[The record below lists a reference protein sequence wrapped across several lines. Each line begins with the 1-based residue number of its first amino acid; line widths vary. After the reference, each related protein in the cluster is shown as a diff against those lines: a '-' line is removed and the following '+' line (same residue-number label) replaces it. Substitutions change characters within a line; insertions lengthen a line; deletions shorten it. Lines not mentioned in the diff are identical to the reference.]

1 VASDAEAAID
11 RLRVAVGAGGADPGR
26 AWPVYD
32 PDGEQPLYFLVE
44 LGPPAAVIAVG
55 AVDARTGEVMSH
67 ARLPGSRSHLAV
79 DAEDAKR
86 IAGMPA
92 GAHAR
97 LVWRPSRQSASPLY
111 PLWQVRHGTKA
122 GYVDLGGRVTPQL
135 DPGGPG

>member
-11 RLRVAVGAGGADPGR
+11 RLRRAVGAGGADPGR

-55 AVDARTGEVMSH
+55 AVDVRTGEVMSH
-67 ARLPGSRSHLAV
+67 ARLPGSRAHVAI
-79 DAEDAKR
+79 DAAAATR
-86 IAGMPA
+86 MAGMPA
-92 GAHAR
+92 AARAR

-111 PLWQVRHGTKA
+111 PLWQVRHGTRTV
-122 GYVDLGGRVTPQL
+122 YVDLGGRVTPRL